1 MSYQV
6 IARKWRPQSF
16 NELIGQEHVSQTL
29 LNALKAQRMPH
40 AMLFTGPRGTGKTSS
55 ARILAKSLSCSQAKD
70 FVPCHECLDCLDIAQ
85 GRHIDVIEIDGASNN
100 GVDAIRE
107 LRNTVGYMPSSG
119 KYKIYI
125 IDEVHMLST
134 SAFNALLKTL
144 EEPPEHVIFIL
155 ATTEAHKIPQT
166 ILSRCQRFDFRRI
179 ATRKITEHLKS
190 ICQSESFSYEEEA
203 LWLIARQGDG
213 SMRDSQ
219 SLLEQVITFTNANI
233 QYKQVVEILGLTDR
247 HLILDT
253 LQSILERN
261 PAKTLSVLERFHK
274 TSAEPHLFAQE
285 LMDVLRHL
293 TIVKVAGPASQ
304 LIEDL
309 QDSELEMFTLWTETL
324 SEEDLHL
331 LFDIALKGTQDIL
344 KAFDPRLVLEMV
356 LLRMAS
362 APKIES
368 LVALLGSLK
377 GKSAAAT
384 TTAAAAAKPTAIPRG
399 SGGSTSGNSPPTS
412 SGVGTGM
419 PPTSIATSGS
429 VRTSAVSS
437 NTSGM
442 GSTDSTSSISST
454 SSQSIRAPSSALT
467 AHTASA
473 QTPSSSKANTQL
485 PVNDQW
491 LNFVHWIKKTDSLFA
506 AKLEGLLFMGIKDK
520 KLGIGVHEKMLFL
533 KQQLTAPQTSKKLQ
547 SYVDQYWSE
556 GYTLEIQTVKDKDSG
571 FSAQSLT
578 DQKEQEK
585 KDHLNQ
591 QIQSHPL
598 VKTAQAIFKSQI
610 KSIKELS

>member
-1 MSYQV
+1 
-6 IARKWRPQSF
+6 
-16 NELIGQEHVSQTL
+16 
-29 LNALKAQRMPH
+29 MPH
-40 AMLFTGPRGTGKTSS
+40 ALLFTGPRGTGKTSS
-55 ARILAKSLSCSQAKD
+55 ARILAKSLCCSNAKD
-70 FVPCHECLDCLDIAQ
+70 FIPCHECPDCLDITQ

-107 LRNTVGYMPSSG
+107 LRDAVGYMPSSG
-119 KYKIYI
+119 KFKIYI

-144 EEPPEHVIFIL
+144 EEPPPHVIFIL
-155 ATTEAHKIPQT
+155 ATTEAHKLPQT

-179 ATRKITEHLKS
+179 ATRKITDHLRK
-190 ICQSESFSYEEEA
+190 ICESESYVYEEEA

-219 SLLEQVITFTNANI
+219 SLLEQVITFTNADI
-233 QYKQVVEILGLTDR
+233 KYQQVVEILGLTDR
-247 HLILDT
+247 HLVLDT

-285 LMDVLRHL
+285 LMEVLRHL
-293 TIVKVAGPASQ
+293 SIVKVAGPASQ

-309 QDSELEMFTLWTETL
+309 QDSELEMFTLWADTL

-331 LFDIALKGTQDIL
+331 LFDLALKGTQDIL
-344 KAFDPRLVLEMV
+344 KAFDARLVLEMV

-368 LVALLGSLK
+368 LVKILASLR
-377 GKSAAAT
+377 GRSASTISPSKLETMHRHPAT
-384 TTAAAAAKPTAIPRG
+384 PIRAGEAPVR
-399 SGGSTSGNSPPTS
+399 STS
-412 SGVGTGM
+412 
-419 PPTSIATSGS
+419 
-429 VRTSAVSS
+429 
-437 NTSGM
+437 
-442 GSTDSTSSISST
+442 
-454 SSQSIRAPSSALT
+454 QPSSASLT
-467 AHTASA
+467 ASPSHSATMPSSMNTTQSSNPTSTYAGSGAKVTSA
-473 QTPSSSKANTQL
+473 QSPSSSKVNTQL

-491 LNFVHWIKKTDSLFA
+491 LNFVHMIKKTDGLFA
-506 AKLEGLLFMGIKDK
+506 AKLEGLLFMGINDK
-520 KLGIGVHEKMLFL
+520 KFGIGIHEKMQFL
-533 KQQLTAPQTSKKLQ
+533 KQQLAAPQSSQKLQ
-547 SYVDQYWSE
+547 SYIDQYWGE
-556 GYTLEIQTVKDKDSG
+556 GYTLEIQTVKDKGLG

-578 DQKEQEK
+578 DQKEQEV
-585 KDHLNQ
+585 KDQLNQ
-591 QIQSHPL
+591 QVQSHPL

>member
-16 NELIGQEHVSQTL
+16 NELIGQDHVSQTL

-40 AMLFTGPRGTGKTSS
+40 ALLFTGPRGTGKTSS
-55 ARILAKSLSCSQAKD
+55 ARILAKSLCCSQAKD
-70 FVPCHECLDCLDIAQ
+70 FVPCHECSNCLDIAQ
-85 GRHIDVIEIDGASNN
+85 SRHIDVIEIDGASNN

-107 LRNTVGYMPSSG
+107 LRSTVGYMPSSS

-179 ATRKITEHLKS
+179 ATRKITEHLRN
-190 ICQSESFSYEEEA
+190 ICQSDQIAFEEEA

-219 SLLEQVITFTNANI
+219 SLLEQVITFTNAKI
-233 QYKQVVEILGLTDR
+233 QYQQVVEILGLTDR
-247 HLILDT
+247 HMILDT
-253 LQSILERN
+253 VQSILERN
-261 PAKTLSVLERFHK
+261 PAKTLSILERFHK

-285 LMDVLRHL
+285 LMEILRHL

-309 QDSELEMFTLWTETL
+309 QDSELEMFTQWTDTL

-331 LFDIALKGTQDIL
+331 LFDLALKGTQDIL

-368 LVALLGSLK
+368 LTSLLASLK
-377 GKSAAAT
+377 GSSNSGGNPSPKSAM
-384 TTAAAAAKPTAIPRG
+384 PGNRG
-399 SGGSTSGNSPPTS
+399 PTS
-412 SGVGTGM
+412 S
-419 PPTSIATSGS
+419 SFSF
-429 VRTSAVSS
+429 SS
-437 NTSGM
+437 S
-442 GSTDSTSSISST
+442 
-454 SSQSIRAPSSALT
+454 SSQGPSTKTNPSSMAT
-467 AHTASA
+467 AATGSATTNAPPSASSPP
-473 QTPSSSKANTQL
+473 PSFSKANTQL

-491 LNFVHWIKKTDSLFA
+491 LNFVHLIKKNDSLFA
-506 AKLEGLLFMGIKDK
+506 AKLEGLLFMGIKDQK
-520 KLGIGVHEKMLFL
+520 MGIGVHEKMLFL
-533 KQQLTAPQTSKKLQ
+533 KQQLTAPQTTKKLQ
-547 SYVDQYWSE
+547 SYVDQYWGE

-571 FSAQSLT
+571 FSAQSLAV
-578 DQKEQEK
+578 QKEQEQ

-591 QIQSHPL
+591 QIQAHPL